1 MSRLLESIRLQ
12 NGNFHRLSYHQQRM
26 DRSVKELFGQKNSI
40 NLFENLKNYKLPSKV
55 GLFKCRVVY
64 ATQIESV
71 EFIPYEV
78 KPINSLKVMYDQEIE
93 YPHKFTDRNKIGT
106 LFNQRQYCDDILII
120 KNGFVTD
127 SSFSNIIFYDGV
139 NWITPNTPLLKGT
152 MRQFLLDTAEI
163 KAGPVQVQ
171 DIPSFKSFR
180 LINAMRAFD
189 GPEID
194 VSKIVL

>member
-26 DRSVKELFGQKNSI
+26 DRSVKELSGEKNSI
-40 NLFENLKNYKLPSKV
+40 NLFEDLKKHKLPAKV

-64 ATQIESV
+64 TKQIESV
-71 EFIPYEV
+71 EFIPYET
-78 KPINSLKVMYDQEIE
+78 KPVNSLKVVYDQEIE
-93 YPHKFTDRNKIGT
+93 YSHKYTDRNTIGA

-127 SSFSNIIFYDGV
+127 SSYSNIIFYDGV
-139 NWITPNTPLLKGT
+139 NWITPATPLLMGT

-163 KAGPVQVQ
+163 KAAPIQVQ
-171 DIPSFKSFR
+171 DIPSFRSFR
-180 LINAMRAFD
+180 LINAMLAFD

>member
-1 MSRLLESIRLQ
+1 MFRLLESIRLQ

-40 NLFENLKNYKLPSKV
+40 NLFENLKGYTLPSKT
-55 GLFKCRVVY
+55 GLYKCRVVY

-71 EFIPYEV
+71 EFIPYEA
-78 KPINSLKVMYDQEIE
+78 KPINSLKVVYDQEIE
-93 YPHKFTDRNKIGT
+93 YAHKYIDRNEIGA

-163 KAGPVQVQ
+163 KTGPIQVQ